1 MTTITN
7 AQSPTIQ
14 EKIVRKRALDA
25 VRPKR
30 PAAPAARIELSA
42 APAAGAHAAA
52 HLTNHDATPG
62 CGALTS
68 AAHASGREV
77 DGGAG

>member
-1 MTTITN
+1 MTSIKTARTSS
-7 AQSPTIQ
+7 SPDKATQ
-14 EKIVRKRALDA
+14 KRAVDA

-30 PAAPAARIELSA
+30 PVAAAGADIA
-42 APAAGAHAAA
+42 GAPAAGAHAAT

-62 CGALTS
+62 CGALPS
-68 AAHASGREV
+68 AAHVSGREV